1 LKAQPSTKDDVLK
14 RFVTRFSSLITGVLS
29 GFDRLVFR
37 GSLLPLM
44 RPRGM
49 HTHLSWAGI
58 RLLDFGKYA
67 EKTSECVKAVALAP
81 ARDSGRPVRYLP
93 SSRGSKE
100 EIARALLREHP
111 TSGDP
116 VCALYVVE
124 PCRTFE
130 YHKSSVEAERGLRLV
145 NRKCLHV
152 YQYRQHPTFG
162 FMNARIQTWF
172 PFNIQVCLNGREWL
186 GRQLIDEGID
196 FVRNDNC
203 FPAIDDIAR
212 AAELLD
218 AQLATDWP
226 EVLTEIARMLN
237 PLHEEIFAAAPMDY
251 YWSAYQTEWAT
262 DVMFRDPETLAAL
275 YPALV
280 RHAVQHFQSPD
291 VMRFLGR
298 KAHGNFTGEV
308 ATSFKDRAE
317 GVRVKHWVNGNS
329 VKMYDKAG
337 SVLRVETTLANV
349 RDFKVLRPRHDEP
362 NENLEWQPLRK
373 GVADLHRRAEV
384 SQAANARYLDALAV
398 VDDSTPLAVLLD
410 TVAKPAIYRE
420 KRVRALRT
428 GDPADVALLAAVS
441 RGEFAAAGFR
451 NRDIRSILYA
461 DSANA
466 SPGDVR
472 RIAARVGRQLRML
485 RAHGLIRKVP
495 KSHRYMLTPR
505 GNQLT
510 AAISAARKATIKQ
523 LMAA

>member
-1 LKAQPSTKDDVLK
+1 MK
-14 RFVTRFSSLITGVLS
+14 RFVSRFESLITGVLS

-49 HTHLSWAGI
+49 HDFLARTGI
-58 RLLDFGKYA
+58 RLLDFGGYA
-67 EKTSECVKAVALAP
+67 DKVSERVKVAALAT
-81 ARDSGRPVRYLP
+81 ARDAGRPVQYLP

-100 EIARALLREHP
+100 EIATALLRDHP
-111 TSGDP
+111 IEEGV

-124 PCRTFE
+124 PCRAFE
-130 YHKSSVEAERGLRLV
+130 YRRSKVEEERGLRLV

-152 YQYRQHPTFG
+152 YQYRLHPTFG

-172 PFNIQVCLNGREWL
+172 PFNVQICLNGREWL
-186 GRQLIDEGID
+186 GRQLASAGIG
-196 FVRNDNC
+196 FTRHDNC
-203 FPAIDDIAR
+203 FLAVDDLSR
-212 AAELLD
+212 ATEFLS

-226 EVLTEIARMLN
+226 GVLAEIARGLN

-262 DVMFRDPETLAAL
+262 DVMFRDPAALAAL

-280 RHAVQHFQSPD
+280 RHAMQHFKSPD
-291 VMRFLGR
+291 IMRFLGR
-298 KAHGNFTGEV
+298 KAHGAFLGEIV
-308 ATSFKDRAE
+308 TSFKDRAE

-329 VKMYDKAG
+329 VKMYDKGG
-337 SVLRVETTLANV
+337 SVLRVETTLAKV
-349 RDFKVLRPRHDEP
+349 DDFKVLRPRRDEP
-362 NENLEWQPLRK
+362 EGELAWQPLRK
-373 GVADLHRRAEV
+373 GVADLHRRTEV
-384 SQAANARYLDALAV
+384 SQAANDRYLDALSV
-398 VDDSTPLAVLLD
+398 VDDSTTLAALLD
-410 TVAKPAIYRE
+410 TVARPTTYRE

-441 RGEFAAAGFR
+441 RGEFATAGFR
-451 NRDIRSILYA
+451 NRDIRLLLHP
-461 DSANA
+461 DSAEA
-466 SPGDVR
+466 TPDEVR
-472 RIAARVGRQLRML
+472 RIAARVGRQLRLL

-495 KSHRYMLTPR
+495 KSHRYVLTPR

-510 AAISAARKATIKQ
+510 AAISAARNATIKQ